1 MKAEAVYGS
10 LEELTASQLPHWNMK
25 EPDEVFQHIFQLR
38 DDSGRG
44 AGKSKAMTGASWGF
58 RQSKIRGGRGSGLQ
72 PGTRSKTEEGEEK
85 EGEKGG
91 GDDQP
96 TSILRDASSTT

>member
-1 MKAEAVYGS
+1 MGKGIWAAARYSFQEGG
-10 LEELTASQLPHWNMK
+10 EE
-25 EPDEVFQHIFQLR
+25 EER
-38 DDSGRG
+38 
-44 AGKSKAMTGASWGF
+44 
-58 RQSKIRGGRGSGLQ
+58 
-72 PGTRSKTEEGEEK
+72 EGEEK